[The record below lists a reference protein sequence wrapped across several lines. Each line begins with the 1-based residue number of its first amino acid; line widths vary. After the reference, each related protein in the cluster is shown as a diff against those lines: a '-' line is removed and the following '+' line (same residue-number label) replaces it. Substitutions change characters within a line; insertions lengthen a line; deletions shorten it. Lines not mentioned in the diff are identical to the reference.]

1 MSNDTTPPCGP
12 PSGASPLALVHVPF
26 RGEHLTVT
34 NKAAGAA
41 GDQPIP
47 LRPLCDR
54 LGVDADTQA
63 RKLRGKPWATTVIIT
78 AVADDG
84 KVREMVAIPLR
95 AVPLWLATI
104 HPAKVAPSA
113 RPMLEAF
120 QAEACDVLYRHFAG
134 APSTG
139 LGVLETQAAEVARL
153 RGQMAALAADADELK
168 RKLAAVGRGLVA
180 LGGGEVSQ
188 GAGPRARASAPGPRT
203 REFSPER
210 GADAAWNVIQRR
222 GMERVTAGQLCKWV
236 RALRRMEDALAAFAV
251 LVARGLVEPCASHH
265 GHAFQVVRVT
275 LTGPEGGQA

>member
-1 MSNDTTPPCGP
+1 MSSTTPPE
-12 PSGASPLALVHVPF
+12 GASPLALARVPF
-26 RGEHLTVT
+26 RGGFIL
-34 NKAAGAA
+34 AASGPVE
-41 GDQPIP
+41 GEGNRPVP
-47 LRPLCDR
+47 LAPFCEA
-54 LGVDADTQA
+54 LGIDTDTQA
-63 RKLRGKPWATTVIIT
+63 RKLRGKPWACPVIMT
-78 AVADDG
+78 AQIPGDDQARR
-84 KVREMVAIPLR
+84 VFCIPLR
-95 AVPLWLATI
+95 ALPMWLATI
-104 HPAKVAPSA
+104 HPGKVAPSA

-134 APSTG
+134 GPSTG

-153 RGQMAALAADADELK
+153 RGQMASLAADADELK

-188 GAGPRARASAPGPRT
+188 GAGRRARASAPGPRT

-210 GADAAWNVIQRR
+210 GADAAWNIIQRR

-275 LTGPEGGQA
+275 FTGPEGGQA